1 MKTKQPYLKGKAVFT
16 VSLLV
21 IAITIITVYLTGIN
35 YNRSL
40 TSNLYWSLAVIAT
53 ASFLFMTYGLYTGI
67 GLIDNF
73 PKFRNFKRGDI
84 LSHTTPD
91 FDGPTVDVGEGIGGV
106 LVSILLWIGMT
117 ILLIVLLIVLE
128 AIFWFSLF
136 ILLTMLYWIFF
147 RALKLVFSKSKACK
161 GNLGMSVLYALG
173 YTLLYIGWI
182 VGIVYTTQLLK

>member
-1 MKTKQPYLKGKAVFT
+1 MKTNQPYLKGKAVFT

-84 LSHTTPD
+84 LGHTTPD

-147 RALKLVFSKSKACK
+147 RALKLVFSKSKTCK
-161 GNLGMSVLYALG
+161 GNLGLSVLYALG